1 VVTVASVNSLQT
13 QIALAERQVQRDR
26 AQVDDDRSRL
36 IQSQRQLERD
46 QRALENVQGQASASA
61 SQAVQAS
68 QAAATSAPA
77 PNLDLAVRSQ
87 AGKAPLVT
95 ATTSEGRPQIN
106 VQGQPLG
113 KLINVVA

>member
-1 VVTVASVNSLQT
+1 MVTVASVNSLQT

-26 AQVDDDRSRL
+26 AQVESDRSQL

-46 QRALENVQGQASASA
+46 QRELENVQGQASAAAQSVQSTPPKA
-61 SQAVQAS
+61 S
-68 QAAATSAPA
+68 T

-95 ATTSEGRPQIN
+95 ASSSEGRPQIN